1 MKQSLRYRPLLTR
14 LISATIASV
23 GCAHA
28 SGFSIPAPLKIDAG
42 PIGKVSVQGVV
53 SGMGFLQ
60 SNPSGSGLNGK
71 NAGADISNAFINI
84 SKSTGLIQF
93 NLSAGA
99 YNFPSLG
106 EPFSSTSSTISD
118 FGVLP
123 VAYVTV
129 APLSNFSVSIGKLPS
144 LLGYTGSFDYQ
155 RMNIEG
161 GFPWYLQTTVS
172 RGVQVNYSMGPIS
185 ASVSWN
191 DGYYSNRYNVVSG
204 LITYAINADN
214 SLSIYGMGNAG
225 HTGNIKSTTRYSP
238 NGYVNGE
245 LALDNSQMYGAYY
258 TYTGSNFTIT
268 PEVQYVHTPKSITLG
283 TTASSYNISAMI
295 HGAYDINNHWSIA
308 AGVDYEHSSQSET
321 NGIYFGYGPG
331 SSALGIMV
339 TPTYTNNGYFIRD
352 ELSYVRLS
360 NYTNGIGNDNRPDQF
375 RDILETGFWF

>member
-1 MKQSLRYRPLLTR
+1 MKQSLRSR
-14 LISATIASV
+14 LILTGLVSATIASA
-23 GCAHA
+23 GYAHA

-42 PIGKVSVQGVV
+42 PIGKVNVQGVV

-71 NAGADISNAFINI
+71 NAGADISNGLINI

-93 NLSAGA
+93 NITAGA

-106 EPFSSTSSTISD
+106 QPFSSTSTAVSD
-118 FGVLP
+118 FGALP
-123 VAYVTV
+123 YAYLTI
-129 APLSNFSVSIGKLPS
+129 APMSNFSVSIGKLPS
-144 LLGYTGSFDYQ
+144 LLGYTGTFTYE

-172 RGVQVNYSMGPIS
+172 RGVQVNYSMGPVS

-204 LITYAINADN
+204 LVTYAINDDN

-225 HTGNIKSTTRYSP
+225 HSGNINTTTRYSP
-238 NGYVNGE
+238 
-245 LALDNSQMYGAYY
+245 ALDNSQMYGAYY

-268 PEVQYVHTPKSITLG
+268 PEVQYIHTPKSVKLG

-295 HGAYDINNHWSIA
+295 HGAYDISSHWSIA

-321 NGIYFGYGPG
+321 NGYYFGYGPG
-331 SSALGIMV
+331 SSALGVMI
-339 TPTYTNNGYFIRD
+339 TPTYTNDGYFIRD

-360 NYTNGIGNDNRPDQF
+360 NYTNGIGNDNRPDQI